1 MADGALDRHS
11 PFSSAPPPTCGPSKR
26 LNRTVLFALLAGGRD
41 RRKVLPSGRRLAR
54 VSVTARFRRLPHQLA
69 SFFCL
74 SRVVSSQTENKHGRA
89 PTSLAV
95 VSGGVPRLAA
105 AATSEDPASPHSAPE
120 CSSDIARHLWKKWSA
135 KASTWHAAEIMA
147 VADEGHDTPLSVAS
161 CRTAYFVRRIMCTL
175 PLNIFEHCH
184 FLNKSKRVSSE
195 SPTIFEHESTVGTQF
210 YHYGRKRNS
219 YGEV

>member
-11 PFSSAPPPTCGPSKR
+11 PFSSAPPPTCGSSKR

-74 SRVVSSQTENKHGRA
+74 SRVVSSQTENKHSRA

-95 VSGGVPRLAA
+95 VSGGVPRLVA

-120 CSSDIARHLWKKWSA
+120 CASDIARHLWKKWSA
-135 KASTWHAAEIMA
+135 KASTWHAAEIIAWLSISARGWTASRLWLSLMR
-147 VADEGHDTPLSVAS
+147 VTTRHCPLHPAARLISSDVS
-161 CRTAYFVRRIMCTL
+161 CV
-175 PLNIFEHCH
+175 H
-184 FLNKSKRVSSE
+184 F
-195 SPTIFEHESTVGTQF
+195 H
-210 YHYGRKRNS
+210 
-219 YGEV
+219 